1 MSEKVINGLFWIWFY
16 DKFEMIKDQTVK
28 VMLKEAFNINY
39 GTFFFSLSK
48 YEKDVYL
55 EKMPF
60 ILSYMVT
67 KAFYDVFPASRL
79 WFTRDFAMEI
89 FHVVFEEIQG
99 ISISNH
105 FIKTRISKLF
115 KSDPFT
121 FLSVLEADIENV
133 SPKSGRKNNSNEHSL
148 NKNIIVIVSNCEM

>member
-1 MSEKVINGLFWIWFY
+1 MHSEYSKIFRKMNDNVINGLFWIWFF
-16 DKFEMIKDQTVK
+16 DKFEMVK
-28 VMLKEAFNINY
+28 SQKVKELLKETFNISY
-39 GTFFFSLSK
+39 GTFFFSLTK

-55 EKMPF
+55 EKIPF
-60 ILSYMVT
+60 ILSYMIV

-79 WFTRDFAMEI
+79 WFTMDFAMEI

-105 FIKTRISKLF
+105 FIRTRVSKLF
-115 KSDPFT
+115 KLDPFT

-133 SPKSGRKNNSNEHSL
+133 SPKSGRK
-148 NKNIIVIVSNCEM
+148 